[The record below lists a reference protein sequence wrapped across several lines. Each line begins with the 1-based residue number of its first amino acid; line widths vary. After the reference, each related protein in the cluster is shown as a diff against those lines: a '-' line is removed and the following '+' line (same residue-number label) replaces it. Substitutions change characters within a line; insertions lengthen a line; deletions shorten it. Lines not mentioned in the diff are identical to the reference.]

1 MHCRPDIQLP
11 QHRSSGMLESAVDGC
26 SCRQPATVAC
36 CTERRTMLNL
46 LAPLVWARGRAPIA
60 GIDGAMAG
68 PLPVAPSAAERAASA
83 STVFAFVV
91 DHRMWRHAAVAIQ
104 QLNSLRTAL
113 PIVVFNHT
121 ALPAKA
127 RQAFTSLGALSL
139 SLEPPMP
146 IPAAFAQHFES
157 RRNLIYSW
165 PKLGVW

>member
-1 MHCRPDIQLP
+1 
-11 QHRSSGMLESAVDGC
+11 
-26 SCRQPATVAC
+26 
-36 CTERRTMLNL
+36 MLNL

-68 PLPVAPSAAERAASA
+68 PLPVGPSAAERAASA
-83 STVFAFVV
+83 SAVFAFVV